1 MRETRSEKNAKS
13 DIHLGGTPITTVKQC
28 SVSLFLLSTSKH
40 ADRLQLTSCFVRFS
54 LDIQNTYSKSP
65 LLLITL
71 VLSASERPSSCGN
84 FMAEGDWF
92 RAVGKYSFQTAFHV
106 LSCKNDRPFSSSL
119 TPASKASRGEKLED
133 NTNLHQRD
141 FEAMKRYNSTQLVA
155 IMSRS
160 RKKT

>member
-1 MRETRSEKNAKS
+1 
-13 DIHLGGTPITTVKQC
+13 
-28 SVSLFLLSTSKH
+28 
-40 ADRLQLTSCFVRFS
+40 
-54 LDIQNTYSKSP
+54 
-65 LLLITL
+65 
-71 VLSASERPSSCGN
+71 
-84 FMAEGDWF
+84 MAEGDWF
-92 RAVGKYSFQTAFHV
+92 RAVGKYSFHTAFHV